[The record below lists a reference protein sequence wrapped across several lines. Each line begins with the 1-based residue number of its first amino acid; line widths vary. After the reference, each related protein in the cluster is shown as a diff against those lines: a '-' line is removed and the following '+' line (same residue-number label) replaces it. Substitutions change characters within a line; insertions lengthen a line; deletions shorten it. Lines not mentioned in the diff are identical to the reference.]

1 MLPTHWKTVWHDYLR
16 DRWYLLIPV
25 ALVVVG
31 VLIPLAYLLVR
42 AAQAEADVLYRL
54 VVRMRNLE
62 LLWNTV
68 ALTGG
73 VLAGTTLLAFPLA
86 WLTARTSLP
95 GTRVITWLG
104 VLPLAIPGYVMAYA
118 LLGATGHQG
127 LIPQLT
133 GLPIDRLNGYWG
145 AWTAL
150 SLGTFPYLFLN
161 LRTALLGLDPAIEES
176 AQALGYPRWQVFLR
190 VVLPQLRPALLA
202 GGLLVGL
209 HVIGDFGVV
218 SLMRFETFS
227 YALYL
232 QYTASYDR
240 IYAACLAL
248 MLLALTI
255 AVLFLE
261 ARLLKGLLYHRTGTG
276 TGRPATPIALGR
288 WTLPAYG
295 VVGSIALASVV
306 IPVGTVTYW
315 MASAAA
321 GSGVPWSGLASA
333 LWDSFSA
340 SAPAAVLA
348 AGLALPVAYLSVRMP
363 SQLTAGLERIAYLGY
378 ATPPL
383 AFALALIVFTLQ
395 VLPFAYQTL
404 GLLIVAYALHF
415 MAEAVGPI
423 RSALYQAPP
432 NIEEAARSLG
442 RTPLRAFASVTL
454 PLLRPGIIVSIAFVF
469 LSAMKELPITFLISP
484 LGFDPLAINVWSYAN
499 EAMFARAAPYAL
511 AIMAFSAL
519 FVGLLLVR
527 EKSTS
532 RQTHAASMS

>member
-1 MLPTHWKTVWHDYLR
+1 MTFWRDHLR
-16 DRWYLLIPV
+16 DRWYLLVPV

-42 AAQAEADVLYRL
+42 AAQADLDVLYGL
-54 VVRMRNLE
+54 VVRMRTVE

-73 VLAGTTLLAFPLA
+73 VLIGTTLLAFPLA
-86 WLTARTSLP
+86 WLTTRTTLP

-118 LLGATGHQG
+118 LLGATGSQG
-127 LIPQLT
+127 VLSQT
-133 GLPIDRLNGYWG
+133 VGFSIDRLHGYWG

-161 LRTALLGLDPAIEES
+161 LRTALLGLDPAVEES
-176 AQALGYPRWQVFLR
+176 AQALGYPRAQVFAR
-190 VVLPQLRPALLA
+190 VVLPQLRPAFLA

-209 HVIGDFGVV
+209 HVLGDFGVV

-255 AVLFLE
+255 AVLVLE

-276 TGRPATPIALGR
+276 TGRPAAPVSLGAWTGPAFAVVAFIAL
-288 WTLPAYG
+288 T
-295 VVGSIALASVV
+295 SVV
-306 IPVGTVTYW
+306 IPAGTVMYW
-315 MASAAA
+315 MGSATQ
-321 GSGVPWSGLASA
+321 SGVPWGALGAA

-340 SAPAAVLA
+340 SAPAAFLA
-348 AGLALPVAYLSVRMP
+348 AALALPVAYLSVRMP

-395 VLPFAYQTL
+395 AAPVAYQTL
-404 GLLIVAYALHF
+404 ALLVVAYALHF

-432 NIEEAARSLG
+432 NVEEAARSLG
-442 RTPLRAFASVTL
+442 RTPLQAFVSVTL
-454 PLLRPGIIVSIAFVF
+454 PLVRPGLVVSVAFVF
-469 LSAMKELPITFLISP
+469 LSAMKELPITFLLSP

-499 EAMFARAAPYAL
+499 EAMFASAAPYAL
-511 AIMAFSAL
+511 AIMGFSAL

-527 EKSTS
+527 EKPTS
-532 RQTHAASMS
+532 RQTQTASVS

>member
-1 MLPTHWKTVWHDYLR
+1 MTFWRDHLR
-16 DRWYLLIPV
+16 DRWYLLVPV

-31 VLIPLAYLLVR
+31 VLIPLAYLFVR
-42 AAQAEADVLYRL
+42 AAQADPATLYAL
-54 VVRMRNLE
+54 VVRMRTVE

-68 ALTGG
+68 ALTAG
-73 VLAGTTLLAFPLA
+73 VLVGATMLAFPLA
-86 WLTARTSLP
+86 WLTTRTSLP
-95 GTRVITWLG
+95 GTRIMTWLG

-118 LLGATGHQG
+118 LLGATGNQG
-127 LIPQLT
+127 VLNEVV
-133 GLPIDRLNGYWG
+133 GFSIDRLHGYWG

-161 LRTALLGLDPAIEES
+161 LRTALLGLDPAVEES
-176 AQALGYPRWQVFLR
+176 AQALGYPPTQVFWR

-209 HVIGDFGVV
+209 HVLGDFGVV

-255 AVLFLE
+255 AVLVLE
-261 ARLLKGLLYHRTGTG
+261 ARLLKGLLYHRIGTG
-276 TGRPATPIALGR
+276 TGRLAKLVDLGG
-288 WTLPAYG
+288 WALPAYAA
-295 VVGSIALASVV
+295 VGGIALASVV
-306 IPVGTVTYW
+306 IPTGTVVYW
-315 MASAAA
+315 MASVAQ
-321 GSGVPWSGLASA
+321 SGVPWGDLGMA

-340 SAPAAVLA
+340 SAPAALLA
-348 AGLALPVAYLSVRMP
+348 AALALPVAYLSVRMP

-395 VLPFAYQTL
+395 GMPFAYQTL
-404 GLLIVAYALHF
+404 GLLVVAYALHF

-442 RTPLRAFASVTL
+442 RTPLQAFVSVTL
-454 PLLRPGIIVSIAFVF
+454 PLLRPGLIVSVAFVF
-469 LSAMKELPITFLISP
+469 LSAMKELPLTFLLSP
-484 LGFDPLAINVWSYAN
+484 LGFDPLALNVWSYAN
-499 EAMFARAAPYAL
+499 EAMFADAAPYAL
-511 AIMAFSAL
+511 AIMGFSAL

-532 RQTHAASMS
+532 RQTQTASMS